1 MSETESLLG
10 KNVEQYITP
19 RTKWTVYFSMVL
31 FGLSSLLPWNMV
43 ITATGYFAA
52 KFSETNSTQIETG
65 FPSYFQIG
73 GIGSNVAFSLSSIV
87 LLKYVPIKPV
97 LITCNTVALIIFV
110 VMTVMS
116 KQITVTWPMS
126 FFYIS
131 NVIFCVACAV
141 SAAYISGMMAV
152 ASMLTPTA
160 VQGFFLGQ
168 GAAGLFAT
176 LLSIIT
182 LSIPGADPVQAGFYY
197 FLIAAISLALS
208 LVAYLLFSR
217 MSFVR
222 NNTMRKEEK
231 IEDQAGAD
239 TSDLSAFQVFMKIW
253 KFCISSL
260 ITLLIT
266 LACFPAALSA
276 LRSTST
282 DTTSRWTTTYFSPV
296 MIFLIFNIGDVLGR
310 VTSSILPYPTKRLI
324 LPLSICR
331 IVFIPLLYMCN
342 LQPRSLTVWF
352 KSDVWPAIFNLLMSW
367 TNGHLL
373 SLSAAYGPQEVET
386 KSAKSLAGTY
396 GAFSCALGL
405 VIGSVLVFPFLDI
418 LKI

>member
-1 MSETESLLG
+1 MTEIQL
-10 KNVEQYITP
+10 YINP
-19 RTKWTVYFSMVL
+19 RTKWTVYFFMVL

-73 GIGSNVAFSLSSIV
+73 GIGSNVVFSLSSIV

-97 LITCNTVALIIFV
+97 LITCNIVALIIFV

-217 MSFVR
+217 MSYVR
-222 NNTMRKEEK
+222 YNTMRKEEK
-231 IEDQAGAD
+231 IEDQAGAGA
-239 TSDLSAFQVFMKIW
+239 DLSACQVFMNIW

-260 ITLLIT
+260 ITLSIT

-310 VTSSILPYPTKRLI
+310 VTSSLLPYPTKRLI
-324 LPLSICR
+324 LPISVCR

-352 KSDVWPAIFNLLMSW
+352 KSDLWPAIFNLLMSW

-373 SLSAAYGPQEVET
+373 SLSAVYGPQEVET
-386 KSAKSLAGTY
+386 KSAQSLAGTY
-396 GAFSCALGL
+396 RAFSGTLGL
-405 VIGSVLVFPFLDI
+405 VIGSILVFPFLYI
-418 LKI
+418 LKN